1 MAFGIS
7 QSVRS
12 RAVQVCTPSLFHQAT
27 RSSRVKDVCAQ
38 IEDALERKRR
48 GEISQED
55 YDTMKTRLKSQL
67 PILTPHATFRNGR
80 RLNADAIPS
89 GLSIYDKDH
98 IPDPRGYWEEKRKE
112 LRVKNPTV
120 LERILLVHVTPSLEG
135 LRLVFIIPDGMDLAR
150 AQRWMSEQLEDAEYD
165 VCVKDLA
172 RPSFIV
178 PEDYI
183 LYINEAE
190 LFKDRANLP
199 QISQMN
205 TDSFSGKMSHTDLT
219 DGSSQA
225 KNAPS
230 QVNTKHYTLNINKND
245 NRLSGDGGNP
255 ALPAGT
261 AIQPAQPGD
270 SHDSDAH
277 HLSDT
282 GEHQSNSKE
291 VKSEERR
298 VVGSEERRVK
308 SEESNGSAAMSEQA
322 EQSTAGQAEQTEQST
337 AGQAEQA
344 IKEDLNQGGLHR
356 TNDRNFRASESN
368 DKLAYLLPSA
378 AENHL
383 DNSVASEKTGEGFDA
398 PPTLERSGTEHRG
411 GAVTSPS
418 LLRSEGDWGSEVEP
432 SLAKEG
438 RGGLK
443 TSSEQGEESEER
455 REKLEETSSK
465 DSTTQQAVEGVR
477 GEAFPSEYDGI
488 PYDDLVSK
496 LVELLGGEPQ
506 HGSRNSFIFT
516 LSCYLRYLCDDNRD
530 WIKAVIPTFGEEKSR
545 AFATVDSACNRK
557 QANRMPSIVRKAVS
571 LCQDEQARGRA
582 ANYDTDDFGD
592 IANPDSYFYRIHEM
606 PQKLPK
612 LIKLLISKTPKI
624 YQPAVA
630 QAVFPPLGAH
640 LCDTRFRYI
649 DNVEHEATLMNILC
663 APTGSGKESITQP
676 INHIMADIRLRDAE
690 QRARERAWKDECNSK
705 GANKDRRDR
714 PEGLVIQ
721 EVNIDMTNPAFV
733 LRMKEAENHFLYAK
747 VNELNLFDALKGK
760 TNQHFR
766 IMELAFDL
774 GNYGQD
780 RVGVQSVTETVKV
793 RFNWNACCTP
803 KKCRDYFRR
812 VVTDGP
818 ISRISFATIERR
830 PCGSAMPIYG
840 TYDAAFDEEL
850 KPYIDNLLKARGLVD
865 CPQALRLAKKLVE
878 ENAEFA
884 RLSQNYVFE
893 NLSFRA
899 NVIAYLKACV
909 LYVANGMKWEK
920 AIEDFIRWSERY
932 DLWCKLKLFGQM
944 IYDADGEQ
952 EKVSRTAPNG
962 PKNLLTLLPEEFTM
976 EDYMKVRRAEG
987 FDNDDL
993 KRIKGALKQWV
1004 FRGYVVKIESA
1015 EDGAEDGKSCDG
1027 YSYSSIFRKLNFL
1040 KH

>member
-12 RAVQVCTPSLFHQAT
+12 REVQVCTPELFHQAT
-27 RSSRVKDVCAQ
+27 KSSRVKDVCAQ

-48 GEISQED
+48 GEIGQED

-98 IPDPRGYWEEKRKE
+98 IPNPKGYWEVKSEE
-112 LRVKNPTV
+112 LRVKNPSA

-135 LRLVFIIPDGMDLAR
+135 LRLVFTIPDGMDLAQ
-150 AQRWMSEQLEDAEYD
+150 AQKWMSQQLGDEEYD

-178 PEDYI
+178 PEEYI
-183 LYINEAE
+183 LFINESE
-190 LFKDRANLP
+190 LF
-199 QISQMN
+199 
-205 TDSFSGKMSHTDLT
+205 G
-219 DGSSQA
+219 
-225 KNAPS
+225 
-230 QVNTKHYTLNINKND
+230 
-245 NRLSGDGGNP
+245 
-255 ALPAGT
+255 
-261 AIQPAQPGD
+261 
-270 SHDSDAH
+270 
-277 HLSDT
+277 
-282 GEHQSNSKE
+282 

-298 VVGSEERRVK
+298 VKNSNVSAPQLNNQHLIDNNQNNKGNDETNRLSGNGGNPAVSPGSPAEHAQPADTNH
-308 SEESNGSAAMSEQA
+308 SDDNHIGDNG
-322 EQSTAGQAEQTEQST
+322 G
-337 AGQAEQA
+337 
-344 IKEDLNQGGLHR
+344 NQGNGGME
-356 TNDRNFRASESN
+356 TEKNF
-368 DKLAYLLPSA
+368 PM
-378 AENHL
+378 
-383 DNSVASEKTGEGFDA
+383 
-398 PPTLERSGTEHRG
+398 
-411 GAVTSPS
+411 
-418 LLRSEGDWGSEVEP
+418 
-432 SLAKEG
+432 
-438 RGGLK
+438 
-443 TSSEQGEESEER
+443 
-455 REKLEETSSK
+455 
-465 DSTTQQAVEGVR
+465 
-477 GEAFPSEYDGI
+477 EYDGI
-488 PYDDLVSK
+488 PYSSITSK

-530 WIKAVIPTFGEEKSR
+530 WIKAILPTFGEEQKR
-545 AFATVDSACNRK
+545 AFTTVDSACQRK
-557 QANRMPSIVRKAVS
+557 QSHRMPMIVRKAIS
-571 LCQDEQARGRA
+571 LCQQEQVRGKAADYDADE
-582 ANYDTDDFGD
+582 FGD
-592 IANPDSYFYRIHEM
+592 IQNPDSYFYRIHEM
-606 PQKLPK
+606 PQKLPR
-612 LIKLLISKTPKI
+612 LIRLLVSKTPAI
-624 YQPAVA
+624 YQPAVS
-630 QAVFPPLGAH
+630 QAVFPALASH

-676 INHIMADIRLRDAE
+676 INRIMADIRARDAE
-690 QRARERAWKDECNSK
+690 QRERERAWKDECNRK
-705 GANKDRRDR
+705 GSNKDKRER

-733 LRMKEAENHFLYAK
+733 LRMKEAERHFLYAK

-818 ISRISFATIERR
+818 VSRISFATIERR
-830 PCGSAMPIYG
+830 PCGSEIPVYG
-840 TYDAAFDEEL
+840 SYDAAFDEEL

-865 CPQALRLAKKLVE
+865 CPQALRLARKLME

-920 AIEDFIRWSERY
+920 SIEDFVRWSERY

-952 EKVSRTAPNG
+952 DKVSRTAPNG
-962 PKNLLTLLPEEFTM
+962 PKNLLSLLPDEFTM
-976 EDYMKVRRAEG
+976 DDYVKVRRAQG
-987 FDNDDL
+987 FDNDNAR
-993 KRIKGALKQWV
+993 RIRDAIHQWV
-1004 FRGYVVKIESA
+1004 HRGYVAKVE
-1015 EDGAEDGKSCDG
+1015 GADTDTDSP
-1027 YSYSSIFRKLNFL
+1027 IFRKV
-1040 KH
+1040 KG

>member
-12 RAVQVCTPSLFHQAT
+12 REVQVCTPELFHQAT
-27 RSSRVKDVCAQ
+27 KSSRVKDVCAQ

-48 GEISQED
+48 GEIGQED

-98 IPDPRGYWEEKRKE
+98 IADPTGWWKAKSEE
-112 LRVKNPTV
+112 LRVKNPQV
-120 LERILLVHVTPSLEG
+120 LARILLVHVTPSLEG
-135 LRLVFIIPDGMDLAR
+135 LRLVFVMPEDMNLAE
-150 AQRWMSEQLEDAEYD
+150 AQKWMSQQLGDEEYD

-178 PEDYI
+178 PEEYI
-183 LYINEAE
+183 LFIDEAR
-190 LFKDRANLP
+190 LFA
-199 QISQMN
+199 
-205 TDSFSGKMSHTDLT
+205 
-219 DGSSQA
+219 
-225 KNAPS
+225 
-230 QVNTKHYTLNINKND
+230 
-245 NRLSGDGGNP
+245 
-255 ALPAGT
+255 
-261 AIQPAQPGD
+261 
-270 SHDSDAH
+270 
-277 HLSDT
+277 
-282 GEHQSNSKE
+282 E
-291 VKSEERR
+291 V
-298 VVGSEERRVK
+298 
-308 SEESNGSAAMSEQA
+308 
-322 EQSTAGQAEQTEQST
+322 
-337 AGQAEQA
+337 
-344 IKEDLNQGGLHR
+344 
-356 TNDRNFRASESN
+356 
-368 DKLAYLLPSA
+368 
-378 AENHL
+378 
-383 DNSVASEKTGEGFDA
+383 
-398 PPTLERSGTEHRG
+398 
-411 GAVTSPS
+411 
-418 LLRSEGDWGSEVEP
+418 
-432 SLAKEG
+432 
-438 RGGLK
+438 
-443 TSSEQGEESEER
+443 
-455 REKLEETSSK
+455 ETSSDADDDAPHANTHENTTPNTNENPISNENK
-465 DSTTQQAVEGVR
+465 NENGNKTEKEHRPEGGNSPAALPDSAAAEHAQPAGDDRADDHHIGNHGVDKNPG
-477 GEAFPSEYDGI
+477 GEEKRIDFAQEYDGI
-488 PYDDLVSK
+488 PYEAITAK

-516 LSCYLRYLCDDNRD
+516 LSCYLRYLCDDNAT
-530 WIKAVIPTFGEEKSR
+530 WIKQVIPTFGEEQKR
-545 AFATVDSACNRK
+545 AFTTVDSACQRK
-557 QANRMPSIVRKAVS
+557 QSHRMPMIVRKAIS
-571 LCQDEQARGRA
+571 LCQEERARGKA
-582 ANYDTDDFGD
+582 ADYDADEFGD
-592 IANPDSYFYRIHEM
+592 ILNPDSYFYRIHEM
-606 PQKLPK
+606 PQKLPR
-612 LIKLLISKTPKI
+612 LIRLLVSKTPAI
-624 YQPAVA
+624 YQPAVS
-630 QAVFPPLGAH
+630 QAVFPALASH

-676 INHIMADIRLRDAE
+676 INRIMADIRARDAE
-690 QRARERAWKDECNSK
+690 QRERERAWKDECNRK
-705 GANKDRRDR
+705 GSNKDKRER

-733 LRMKEAENHFLYAK
+733 LRMKEAERHFLYAK

-818 ISRISFATIERR
+818 VSRISFATIERR
-830 PCGSAMPIYG
+830 PCGSEIPVYG
-840 TYDAAFDEEL
+840 SYDASFDEEL

-865 CPQALRLAKKLVE
+865 CPQALRLARKLME

-920 AIEDFIRWSERY
+920 SIEDFVRWSERY

-952 EKVSRTAPNG
+952 DKVSRTAPNG
-962 PKNLLTLLPEEFTM
+962 PKNLLSLLPDEFTM
-976 EDYMKVRRAEG
+976 DDYVKVRRAQG
-987 FDNDDL
+987 FDNDNAR
-993 KRIKGALKQWV
+993 RIRDAIHQWV
-1004 FRGYVVKIESA
+1004 HRGYVAKVE
-1015 EDGAEDGKSCDG
+1015 GADTDTDSP
-1027 YSYSSIFRKLNFL
+1027 IFRKV
-1040 KH
+1040 KG

>member
-12 RAVQVCTPSLFHQAT
+12 REVQVCTPELFHQAAG
-27 RSSRVKDVCAQ
+27 SSRVKDVCAQ

-48 GEISQED
+48 GEIGQED

-98 IPDPRGYWEEKRKE
+98 IPNPKGYWEVKSEE
-112 LRVKNPTV
+112 LRVKNPSA

-135 LRLVFIIPDGMDLAR
+135 LRLVFTIPDGMDLAQ
-150 AQRWMSEQLEDAEYD
+150 AQKWMSQQLGDEEYD

-183 LYINEAE
+183 LFINESE
-190 LFKDRANLP
+190 LF
-199 QISQMN
+199 
-205 TDSFSGKMSHTDLT
+205 G
-219 DGSSQA
+219 
-225 KNAPS
+225 
-230 QVNTKHYTLNINKND
+230 
-245 NRLSGDGGNP
+245 
-255 ALPAGT
+255 
-261 AIQPAQPGD
+261 
-270 SHDSDAH
+270 
-277 HLSDT
+277 
-282 GEHQSNSKE
+282 

-298 VVGSEERRVK
+298 VKNSNVSAPQLNNQHLIDNNQNNKGNDETNRLSGNGGNPAVSPGSPAEHAQPADTNH
-308 SEESNGSAAMSEQA
+308 SDDNHIGDNG
-322 EQSTAGQAEQTEQST
+322 G
-337 AGQAEQA
+337 
-344 IKEDLNQGGLHR
+344 NQGNGGME
-356 TNDRNFRASESN
+356 TGKNF
-368 DKLAYLLPSA
+368 PM
-378 AENHL
+378 
-383 DNSVASEKTGEGFDA
+383 
-398 PPTLERSGTEHRG
+398 
-411 GAVTSPS
+411 
-418 LLRSEGDWGSEVEP
+418 
-432 SLAKEG
+432 
-438 RGGLK
+438 
-443 TSSEQGEESEER
+443 
-455 REKLEETSSK
+455 
-465 DSTTQQAVEGVR
+465 
-477 GEAFPSEYDGI
+477 EYDGI
-488 PYDDLVSK
+488 PYSSITSK

-530 WIKAVIPTFGEEKSR
+530 WIKAILPTFGEEQKR
-545 AFATVDSACNRK
+545 AFTTVDSACQRK
-557 QANRMPSIVRKAVS
+557 QSHRMPMIVRKAIT
-571 LCQDEQARGRA
+571 LCQEERARGRA
-582 ANYDTDDFGD
+582 SDYDADEFGD
-592 IANPDSYFYRIHEM
+592 ILNPDSYFYRIHEM
-606 PQKLPK
+606 PPKLPR
-612 LIKLLISKTPKI
+612 LIRLLVSKTPAI
-624 YQPAVA
+624 YQPAVS
-630 QAVFPPLGAH
+630 QAVFPALASH
-640 LCDTRFRYI
+640 LCDTRFRYV

-676 INHIMADIRLRDAE
+676 INRIMADIRQRDAE
-690 QRARERAWKDECNSK
+690 QRERERVWKDECNRK
-705 GANKDRRDR
+705 GSNKDRRER

-733 LRMKEAENHFLYAK
+733 LRMKEAERHFLYAK

-818 ISRISFATIERR
+818 VSRISFATIERR
-830 PCGSAMPIYG
+830 PCGSEIPVYG

-850 KPYIDNLLKARGLVD
+850 KPFIDNLLKARGLVD
-865 CPQALRLAKKLVE
+865 CPQALRLARKLME

-920 AIEDFIRWSERY
+920 PIEDFVRWSERY

-952 EKVSRTAPNG
+952 DKMSRTAPNG
-962 PKNLLTLLPEEFTM
+962 PKNLLSLLPDEFTID
-976 EDYMKVRRAEG
+976 DYVKVRRAQG
-987 FDNDDL
+987 FDNDNAR
-993 KRIKGALKQWV
+993 RIRDAIHQWV
-1004 FRGYVVKIESA
+1004 HRGYVAKVE
-1015 EDGAEDGKSCDG
+1015 GADTDTDSP
-1027 YSYSSIFRKLNFL
+1027 IFRKV
-1040 KH
+1040 KG

>member
-1 MAFGIS
+1 MTFGIS

-12 RAVQVCTPSLFHQAT
+12 REVQVCTPELFHQAT
-27 RSSRVKDVCAQ
+27 KSSRVKDVCAQ

-48 GEISQED
+48 GEIGQED

-98 IPDPRGYWEEKRKE
+98 IADPTGWWKAKSEE
-112 LRVKNPTV
+112 LRVKNPQV
-120 LERILLVHVTPSLEG
+120 LARILLVHVTPSLEG
-135 LRLVFIIPDGMDLAR
+135 LRLVFVMPEGMNLAE
-150 AQRWMSEQLEDAEYD
+150 AQKWMSQQLGDEEYD

-183 LYINEAE
+183 LFIDEARLFAEVETPSDADDAAPHANTHENTNHNTNENE
-190 LFKDRANLP
+190 NKTEKEHRPESDN
-199 QISQMN
+199 
-205 TDSFSGKMSHTDLT
+205 
-219 DGSSQA
+219 SSA
-225 KNAPS
+225 
-230 QVNTKHYTLNINKND
+230 V
-245 NRLSGDGGNP
+245 
-255 ALPAGT
+255 LPAGT
-261 AIQPAQPGD
+261 AVEHAQ
-270 SHDSDAH
+270 SANHDRADDH
-277 HLSDT
+277 HLGNHGVDQDH
-282 GEHQSNSKE
+282 GG
-291 VKSEERR
+291 EERR
-298 VVGSEERRVK
+298 QDF
-308 SEESNGSAAMSEQA
+308 AQ
-322 EQSTAGQAEQTEQST
+322 
-337 AGQAEQA
+337 
-344 IKEDLNQGGLHR
+344 
-356 TNDRNFRASESN
+356 
-368 DKLAYLLPSA
+368 
-378 AENHL
+378 
-383 DNSVASEKTGEGFDA
+383 
-398 PPTLERSGTEHRG
+398 
-411 GAVTSPS
+411 
-418 LLRSEGDWGSEVEP
+418 
-432 SLAKEG
+432 
-438 RGGLK
+438 
-443 TSSEQGEESEER
+443 
-455 REKLEETSSK
+455 
-465 DSTTQQAVEGVR
+465 
-477 GEAFPSEYDGI
+477 EYDGI
-488 PYDDLVSK
+488 SYEAITSK

-516 LSCYLRYLCDDNRD
+516 LSCYLRYLCDDNAT
-530 WIKAVIPTFGEEKSR
+530 WIKQVIPTFGEEQKR
-545 AFATVDSACNRK
+545 AFTTVDSACQRK
-557 QANRMPSIVRKAVS
+557 QSHRMPMIVRKAIS
-571 LCQDEQARGRA
+571 LCQQEQARGKA
-582 ANYDTDDFGD
+582 ADYDADEFGD
-592 IANPDSYFYRIHEM
+592 ILNPDSYFYRIHEM
-606 PQKLPK
+606 PQKLPR
-612 LIKLLISKTPKI
+612 LIRLLVSKTPAI
-624 YQPAVA
+624 YQPAVS
-630 QAVFPPLGAH
+630 QAVFPALASH

-676 INHIMADIRLRDAE
+676 INRIMADIRARDAE
-690 QRARERAWKDECNSK
+690 QRERERAWKDECNRK
-705 GANKDRRDR
+705 GSNKDKRER

-733 LRMKEAENHFLYAK
+733 LRMKEAERHFLYAK

-818 ISRISFATIERR
+818 VSRISFATIERR
-830 PCGSAMPIYG
+830 PCGSEIPVYG
-840 TYDAAFDEEL
+840 SYDASFDEEL

-865 CPQALRLAKKLVE
+865 CPQALRFARKLME

-920 AIEDFIRWSERY
+920 SIEDFVRWSERY

-952 EKVSRTAPNG
+952 DKVSRTAPNG
-962 PKNLLTLLPEEFTM
+962 PKNLLSLLPDEFTM
-976 EDYMKVRRAEG
+976 DDYVKVRRAQG
-987 FDNDDL
+987 FDNDNAR
-993 KRIKGALKQWV
+993 RIRDAIHQWV
-1004 FRGYVVKIESA
+1004 HRGYVAKVE
-1015 EDGAEDGKSCDG
+1015 GADTDTDSP
-1027 YSYSSIFRKLNFL
+1027 IFRKVKFL
-1040 KH
+1040 KG

>member
-12 RAVQVCTPSLFHQAT
+12 REVQVCTPELFHQAAG
-27 RSSRVKDVCAQ
+27 SSRVKDVCAQ

-48 GEISQED
+48 GEIGQED

-98 IPDPRGYWEEKRKE
+98 IPNPKGYWEVKSEE
-112 LRVKNPTV
+112 LRVKNPSA

-135 LRLVFIIPDGMDLAR
+135 LRLVFTIPDGMNLAE
-150 AQRWMSEQLEDAEYD
+150 AQKWMSQQLGDEEYD

-183 LYINEAE
+183 LFINESE
-190 LFKDRANLP
+190 LF
-199 QISQMN
+199 
-205 TDSFSGKMSHTDLT
+205 G
-219 DGSSQA
+219 
-225 KNAPS
+225 
-230 QVNTKHYTLNINKND
+230 
-245 NRLSGDGGNP
+245 
-255 ALPAGT
+255 
-261 AIQPAQPGD
+261 
-270 SHDSDAH
+270 
-277 HLSDT
+277 
-282 GEHQSNSKE
+282 

-298 VVGSEERRVK
+298 VKNSNVSAPQLNNQHLIDNNQNNKGNDETNRLSGNGGNPAVSPGSPAEHAQPADTNH
-308 SEESNGSAAMSEQA
+308 SDDNHIGDNG
-322 EQSTAGQAEQTEQST
+322 G
-337 AGQAEQA
+337 
-344 IKEDLNQGGLHR
+344 NQGNGGME
-356 TNDRNFRASESN
+356 TEKNF
-368 DKLAYLLPSA
+368 PM
-378 AENHL
+378 
-383 DNSVASEKTGEGFDA
+383 
-398 PPTLERSGTEHRG
+398 
-411 GAVTSPS
+411 
-418 LLRSEGDWGSEVEP
+418 
-432 SLAKEG
+432 
-438 RGGLK
+438 
-443 TSSEQGEESEER
+443 
-455 REKLEETSSK
+455 
-465 DSTTQQAVEGVR
+465 
-477 GEAFPSEYDGI
+477 EYDGI
-488 PYDDLVSK
+488 PYSSITSK

-530 WIKAVIPTFGEEKSR
+530 WIKAILPTFGEEQKR
-545 AFATVDSACNRK
+545 AFTTVDSACQRK
-557 QANRMPSIVRKAVS
+557 QSHRMPMIVRKAIT
-571 LCQDEQARGRA
+571 LCQEERARGRA
-582 ANYDTDDFGD
+582 SDYDADEFGD
-592 IANPDSYFYRIHEM
+592 ILNPDSYFYRIHEM
-606 PQKLPK
+606 PQKLPR
-612 LIKLLISKTPKI
+612 LIRLLVSKTPAI
-624 YQPAVA
+624 YQPAVS
-630 QAVFPPLGAH
+630 QAVFPALASH
-640 LCDTRFRYI
+640 LCDTRFRYV

-676 INHIMADIRLRDAE
+676 INRIMADIRARDAE
-690 QRARERAWKDECNSK
+690 QRERERVWKDECNRK
-705 GANKDRRDR
+705 GSNKDRRER

-733 LRMKEAENHFLYAK
+733 LRMKEAERHFLYAK

-818 ISRISFATIERR
+818 VSRISFATIERR
-830 PCGSAMPIYG
+830 PCGSEIPVYG

-850 KPYIDNLLKARGLVD
+850 KPFIDNLLKARGLVD
-865 CPQALRLAKKLVE
+865 CPQALRLARKLME

-920 AIEDFIRWSERY
+920 PIEDFVRWSECY

-952 EKVSRTAPNG
+952 DKMSRTAPNG
-962 PKNLLTLLPEEFTM
+962 PKNLLSLLPDEFTVD
-976 EDYMKVRRAEG
+976 DYVKVRRAQG
-987 FDNDDL
+987 FDNDNA
-993 KRIKGALKQWV
+993 KRIRDAIHQWV
-1004 FRGYVVKIESA
+1004 HRGYVAKVE
-1015 EDGAEDGKSCDG
+1015 GADADTDSP
-1027 YSYSSIFRKLNFL
+1027 IFRKV
-1040 KH
+1040 KG

>member
-12 RAVQVCTPSLFHQAT
+12 REVQVCTPELFHQAT
-27 RSSRVKDVCAQ
+27 KSSRVKDVCAQ

-48 GEISQED
+48 GEIGQED

-98 IPDPRGYWEEKRKE
+98 IADPTGWWKAKSEE
-112 LRVKNPTV
+112 LRVKNPQV
-120 LERILLVHVTPSLEG
+120 LARILLVHVTPSLEG
-135 LRLVFIIPDGMDLAR
+135 LRLVFVMPEGMNLAE
-150 AQRWMSEQLEDAEYD
+150 AQKWMSQQLGDEEYD

-183 LYINEAE
+183 LFIDEARLFAEVESPSDADDAAPHANTHENTNHNTNENE
-190 LFKDRANLP
+190 
-199 QISQMN
+199 
-205 TDSFSGKMSHTDLT
+205 
-219 DGSSQA
+219 
-225 KNAPS
+225 
-230 QVNTKHYTLNINKND
+230 NKTEKEHRPESD
-245 NRLSGDGGNP
+245 NSP
-255 ALPAGT
+255 AALPAGT
-261 AIQPAQPGD
+261 AVEHAQSD
-270 SHDSDAH
+270 NHDCADDH
-277 HLSDT
+277 HI
-282 GEHQSNSKE
+282 G
-291 VKSEERR
+291 
-298 VVGSEERRVK
+298 
-308 SEESNGSAAMSEQA
+308 
-322 EQSTAGQAEQTEQST
+322 
-337 AGQAEQA
+337 
-344 IKEDLNQGGLHR
+344 
-356 TNDRNFRASESN
+356 
-368 DKLAYLLPSA
+368 
-378 AENHL
+378 NHGV
-383 DNSVASEKTGEGFDA
+383 DQDHG
-398 PPTLERSGTEHRG
+398 
-411 GAVTSPS
+411 
-418 LLRSEGDWGSEVEP
+418 
-432 SLAKEG
+432 
-438 RGGLK
+438 
-443 TSSEQGEESEER
+443 GEE
-455 REKLEETSSK
+455 K
-465 DSTTQQAVEGVR
+465 QQDFAQ
-477 GEAFPSEYDGI
+477 EYDGI
-488 PYDDLVSK
+488 SYEAITSK

-516 LSCYLRYLCDDNRD
+516 LSCYLRYLCDDNAT
-530 WIKAVIPTFGEEKSR
+530 WIKQVIPTFGEEKKR
-545 AFATVDSACNRK
+545 AFTTVDSACQRK
-557 QANRMPSIVRKAVS
+557 QSHRMPMIVRKAIS
-571 LCQDEQARGRA
+571 LCQQEQARGKA
-582 ANYDTDDFGD
+582 ADYDADEFGD
-592 IANPDSYFYRIHEM
+592 ILNPDSYFYRIHEM
-606 PQKLPK
+606 PQKLPR
-612 LIKLLISKTPKI
+612 LIRLLVSKTPVI
-624 YQPAVA
+624 YQPAVS
-630 QAVFPPLGAH
+630 QAVFPALASH
-640 LCDTRFRYI
+640 LCDTRFRYV

-676 INHIMADIRLRDAE
+676 INRIMADIRARDAQ
-690 QRARERAWKDECNSK
+690 QRERERAWKDECNRK
-705 GANKDRRDR
+705 GSNKDKRER

-733 LRMKEAENHFLYAK
+733 LRMKEAERHFLYAK

-818 ISRISFATIERR
+818 VSRISFATIERR
-830 PCGSAMPIYG
+830 PCGSEIPVYG
-840 TYDAAFDEEL
+840 SYDASFDEEL

-865 CPQALRLAKKLVE
+865 CPQALKLARKLME

-920 AIEDFIRWSERY
+920 SIEDFVRWSERY

-952 EKVSRTAPNG
+952 DKVSRTAPNG
-962 PKNLLTLLPEEFTM
+962 PKNLLSLLPDEFTM
-976 EDYMKVRRAEG
+976 DDYVKVRRAQG
-987 FDNDDL
+987 FDNDNAR
-993 KRIKGALKQWV
+993 RIRDAIHQWV
-1004 FRGYVVKIESA
+1004 HRGYVAKVE
-1015 EDGAEDGKSCDG
+1015 GADTDTDSP
-1027 YSYSSIFRKLNFL
+1027 IFRKV
-1040 KH
+1040 KG

>member
-12 RAVQVCTPSLFHQAT
+12 REVQVCTPELFHQAT
-27 RSSRVKDVCAQ
+27 KSSRVKDVCAQ

-48 GEISQED
+48 GEIGQED

-98 IPDPRGYWEEKRKE
+98 IADPTGWWKAKSEE
-112 LRVKNPTV
+112 LRVKNPSA

-135 LRLVFIIPDGMDLAR
+135 LRLVFTIPDGMDLAQ
-150 AQRWMSEQLEDAEYD
+150 AQKWMSQQLGDEEYD

-183 LYINEAE
+183 LFIDEAK
-190 LFKDRANLP
+190 LF
-199 QISQMN
+199 
-205 TDSFSGKMSHTDLT
+205 G
-219 DGSSQA
+219 
-225 KNAPS
+225 
-230 QVNTKHYTLNINKND
+230 
-245 NRLSGDGGNP
+245 
-255 ALPAGT
+255 
-261 AIQPAQPGD
+261 
-270 SHDSDAH
+270 
-277 HLSDT
+277 
-282 GEHQSNSKE
+282 

-298 VVGSEERRVK
+298 VKNSNVSAPQLNNQHLIDNNQNNKGNDETNRLSGNGGNPAVSPGSPAEHAQPADTNH
-308 SEESNGSAAMSEQA
+308 SDDNHIGDNGGDQGNGGME
-322 EQSTAGQAEQTEQST
+322 TE
-337 AGQAEQA
+337 
-344 IKEDLNQGGLHR
+344 K
-356 TNDRNFRASESN
+356 NF
-368 DKLAYLLPSA
+368 PM
-378 AENHL
+378 
-383 DNSVASEKTGEGFDA
+383 
-398 PPTLERSGTEHRG
+398 
-411 GAVTSPS
+411 
-418 LLRSEGDWGSEVEP
+418 
-432 SLAKEG
+432 
-438 RGGLK
+438 
-443 TSSEQGEESEER
+443 
-455 REKLEETSSK
+455 
-465 DSTTQQAVEGVR
+465 
-477 GEAFPSEYDGI
+477 EYDGI
-488 PYDDLVSK
+488 PYSSITSK

-530 WIKAVIPTFGEEKSR
+530 WIKAILPTFGEEQKR
-545 AFATVDSACNRK
+545 AFTTVDSACQRK
-557 QANRMPSIVRKAVS
+557 QSHRMPMIVRKAIS
-571 LCQDEQARGRA
+571 LCQEERARGKA
-582 ANYDTDDFGD
+582 ADYDADEFGD
-592 IANPDSYFYRIHEM
+592 ILNPDSYFYRIHEM
-606 PQKLPK
+606 PQKLPR
-612 LIKLLISKTPKI
+612 LIRLLVSKTPAI
-624 YQPAVA
+624 YQPAVS
-630 QAVFPPLGAH
+630 QAVFPALASH

-676 INHIMADIRLRDAE
+676 INRIMADIRARDAE
-690 QRARERAWKDECNSK
+690 QRERERAWKDECNRK
-705 GANKDRRDR
+705 GSNKDKRER

-733 LRMKEAENHFLYAK
+733 LRMKEAERHFLYAK

-818 ISRISFATIERR
+818 VSRISFATIERR
-830 PCGSAMPIYG
+830 PCGSEIPVYG
-840 TYDAAFDEEL
+840 SYDAAFDEEL

-865 CPQALRLAKKLVE
+865 CPQALKLARKLME

-920 AIEDFIRWSERY
+920 SIEDFVRWSERY

-952 EKVSRTAPNG
+952 DKVSRTAPNG
-962 PKNLLTLLPEEFTM
+962 PKNLLSLLPDEFTM
-976 EDYMKVRRAEG
+976 DDYVKVRRAQG
-987 FDNDDL
+987 FDNDNAR
-993 KRIKGALKQWV
+993 RIRDAIHQWV
-1004 FRGYVVKIESA
+1004 HRGYVAKVE
-1015 EDGAEDGKSCDG
+1015 GADTDTDSP
-1027 YSYSSIFRKLNFL
+1027 IFRKV
-1040 KH
+1040 KG

>member
-12 RAVQVCTPSLFHQAT
+12 REVQVCTPELFHQAT
-27 RSSRVKDVCAQ
+27 KSSRVKDVCAQ

-48 GEISQED
+48 GEIGQED

-98 IPDPRGYWEEKRKE
+98 IADPTGWWKAKSEE
-112 LRVKNPTV
+112 LRVKNPQV
-120 LERILLVHVTPSLEG
+120 LARILLVHVTPSLEG
-135 LRLVFIIPDGMDLAR
+135 LRLVFVMPEGMNLAE
-150 AQRWMSEQLEDAEYD
+150 AQKWMSQQLGDEEYD

-178 PEDYI
+178 PEEYI
-183 LYINEAE
+183 LFIDEARLFAEVESPSDADDAAPHANTHENTNHNTNENE
-190 LFKDRANLP
+190 NKTEKEHRPEGDN
-199 QISQMN
+199 
-205 TDSFSGKMSHTDLT
+205 
-219 DGSSQA
+219 SSA
-225 KNAPS
+225 
-230 QVNTKHYTLNINKND
+230 
-245 NRLSGDGGNP
+245 

-261 AIQPAQPGD
+261 AVEYAQ
-270 SHDSDAH
+270 SANHDCADDH
-277 HLSDT
+277 HL
-282 GEHQSNSKE
+282 G
-291 VKSEERR
+291 
-298 VVGSEERRVK
+298 
-308 SEESNGSAAMSEQA
+308 
-322 EQSTAGQAEQTEQST
+322 
-337 AGQAEQA
+337 
-344 IKEDLNQGGLHR
+344 
-356 TNDRNFRASESN
+356 
-368 DKLAYLLPSA
+368 
-378 AENHL
+378 NHGV
-383 DNSVASEKTGEGFDA
+383 DQDHG
-398 PPTLERSGTEHRG
+398 
-411 GAVTSPS
+411 
-418 LLRSEGDWGSEVEP
+418 
-432 SLAKEG
+432 
-438 RGGLK
+438 
-443 TSSEQGEESEER
+443 GEE
-455 REKLEETSSK
+455 K
-465 DSTTQQAVEGVR
+465 QQDFAQ
-477 GEAFPSEYDGI
+477 EYDGI
-488 PYDDLVSK
+488 SYETITSK

-516 LSCYLRYLCDDNRD
+516 LSCYLRYLCDDNAT
-530 WIKAVIPTFGEEKSR
+530 WIKQVIPTFGEEKKR
-545 AFATVDSACNRK
+545 AFTTVDSACQRK
-557 QANRMPSIVRKAVS
+557 QSHRMPMIVRKAIS
-571 LCQDEQARGRA
+571 LCQQEQARGKA
-582 ANYDTDDFGD
+582 EDYDADEFGD
-592 IANPDSYFYRIHEM
+592 ILNPDSYFYRIHEM
-606 PQKLPK
+606 PQKLPR
-612 LIKLLISKTPKI
+612 LIRLLVSKTPAI
-624 YQPAVA
+624 YQPAVS
-630 QAVFPPLGAH
+630 QAVFPALASH
-640 LCDTRFRYI
+640 LCDTRFRYV

-676 INHIMADIRLRDAE
+676 INRIMADIRARDAQ
-690 QRARERAWKDECNSK
+690 QRERERAWKDECNRK
-705 GANKDRRDR
+705 GSNKDKRER

-733 LRMKEAENHFLYAK
+733 LRMKEAERHFLYAK

-818 ISRISFATIERR
+818 VSRISFATIERR
-830 PCGSAMPIYG
+830 PCGSEIPVYG
-840 TYDAAFDEEL
+840 SYDASFDEEL

-865 CPQALRLAKKLVE
+865 CPQALRLARKLME

-920 AIEDFIRWSERY
+920 SIEDFVRWSERY

-952 EKVSRTAPNG
+952 DKVSRTAPNG
-962 PKNLLTLLPEEFTM
+962 PKNLLSLLPDEFTID
-976 EDYMKVRRAEG
+976 DYVKVRRAQG
-987 FDNDDL
+987 FDNDNAR
-993 KRIKGALKQWV
+993 RIRDAIHQWV
-1004 FRGYVVKIESA
+1004 HRGYVAKVE
-1015 EDGAEDGKSCDG
+1015 GADTDTDSP
-1027 YSYSSIFRKLNFL
+1027 IFRKVKFL
-1040 KH
+1040 KG

>member
-12 RAVQVCTPSLFHQAT
+12 REVQVCTPELFHQAT
-27 RSSRVKDVCAQ
+27 KSSRVKDVCAQ

-48 GEISQED
+48 GEIGQED

-98 IPDPRGYWEEKRKE
+98 IADPTGWWKAKSEE
-112 LRVKNPTV
+112 LRVKNPQV
-120 LERILLVHVTPSLEG
+120 LARILLVHVTPSLEG
-135 LRLVFIIPDGMDLAR
+135 LRLVFVMPEGMNLAE
-150 AQRWMSEQLEDAEYD
+150 AQKWMSQQLGDEEYD

-178 PEDYI
+178 PEEYI
-183 LYINEAE
+183 LFIDEARLFAPLRSSSGMDERGSNGDAASQANTSVNINPNPKLNKHESEHDPKPQVATNQEHRPESDNSSAALSAGAAAE
-190 LFKDRANLP
+190 HAQPAGDDRADDHHIGNHGV
-199 QISQMN
+199 
-205 TDSFSGKMSHTDLT
+205 D
-219 DGSSQA
+219 
-225 KNAPS
+225 KN
-230 QVNTKHYTLNINKND
+230 
-245 NRLSGDGGNP
+245 
-255 ALPAGT
+255 
-261 AIQPAQPGD
+261 PG
-270 SHDSDAH
+270 
-277 HLSDT
+277 
-282 GEHQSNSKE
+282 
-291 VKSEERR
+291 
-298 VVGSEERRVK
+298 
-308 SEESNGSAAMSEQA
+308 
-322 EQSTAGQAEQTEQST
+322 
-337 AGQAEQA
+337 
-344 IKEDLNQGGLHR
+344 
-356 TNDRNFRASESN
+356 
-368 DKLAYLLPSA
+368 
-378 AENHL
+378 
-383 DNSVASEKTGEGFDA
+383 
-398 PPTLERSGTEHRG
+398 
-411 GAVTSPS
+411 
-418 LLRSEGDWGSEVEP
+418 
-432 SLAKEG
+432 
-438 RGGLK
+438 
-443 TSSEQGEESEER
+443 GEEKR
-455 REKLEETSSK
+455 I
-465 DSTTQQAVEGVR
+465 DFAQ
-477 GEAFPSEYDGI
+477 EYDGI
-488 PYDDLVSK
+488 PYEAITAK

-516 LSCYLRYLCDDNRD
+516 LSCYLRYLCDDNAT
-530 WIKAVIPTFGEEKSR
+530 WIKQVIPTFGEEQKR
-545 AFATVDSACNRK
+545 AFTTVDSACQRK
-557 QANRMPSIVRKAVS
+557 QSHRMPMIVRKAIS
-571 LCQDEQARGRA
+571 LCQQEQARGKA
-582 ANYDTDDFGD
+582 DDYDADDFGD
-592 IANPDSYFYRIHEM
+592 IQNPDSYFYRIHEM
-606 PQKLPK
+606 PQKLPR
-612 LIKLLISKTPKI
+612 LIRLLVSKTPAI
-624 YQPAVA
+624 YQPAVS
-630 QAVFPPLGAH
+630 QAVFPALASH
-640 LCDTRFRYI
+640 LCDTRFRYV

-676 INHIMADIRLRDAE
+676 INRIMADIRARDAE
-690 QRARERAWKDECNSK
+690 QRERERAWKDECNRK
-705 GANKDRRDR
+705 GSNKDKRER

-733 LRMKEAENHFLYAK
+733 LRMKEAERHFLYAK

-818 ISRISFATIERR
+818 VSRISFATIERR
-830 PCGSAMPIYG
+830 PCGSEIPVYG
-840 TYDAAFDEEL
+840 SYDAAFDEEL

-865 CPQALRLAKKLVE
+865 CPQALKLARKLME

-920 AIEDFIRWSERY
+920 SIEDFVRWSERY

-952 EKVSRTAPNG
+952 DKVSRTAPNG
-962 PKNLLTLLPEEFTM
+962 PKNLLSLLPDEFTID
-976 EDYMKVRRAEG
+976 DYVKVRRAQG
-987 FDNDDL
+987 FDNDNAR
-993 KRIKGALKQWV
+993 RIRDAIHQWV
-1004 FRGYVVKIESA
+1004 HRGYVAKVE
-1015 EDGAEDGKSCDG
+1015 GADTDTDSP
-1027 YSYSSIFRKLNFL
+1027 IFRKV
-1040 KH
+1040 KG

>member
-12 RAVQVCTPSLFHQAT
+12 REVQVCTPELFHQAT
-27 RSSRVKDVCAQ
+27 KSSRVKDVCAQ

-48 GEISQED
+48 GEIGQED

-98 IPDPRGYWEEKRKE
+98 IADPTGWWKAKSEE
-112 LRVKNPTV
+112 LRVKNPQV
-120 LERILLVHVTPSLEG
+120 LARILLVHVTPSLEG
-135 LRLVFIIPDGMDLAR
+135 LRLVFVMPEGMNLAE
-150 AQRWMSEQLEDAEYD
+150 AQKWMSQQLGDEEYD

-178 PEDYI
+178 PEEYI
-183 LYINEAE
+183 LFIDEAR
-190 LFKDRANLP
+190 LFAPL
-199 QISQMN
+199 QS
-205 TDSFSGKMSHTDLT
+205 SSGMDER
-219 DGSSQA
+219 GSNGGAASQA
-225 KNAPS
+225 
-230 QVNTKHYTLNINKND
+230 NTSVNINPNPKLNEHESEHDPKPQVATNQEHRPESD
-245 NRLSGDGGNP
+245 NSP
-255 ALPAGT
+255 AALPAGT
-261 AIQPAQPGD
+261 AVEYAQ
-270 SHDSDAH
+270 SANHDRADDH
-277 HLSDT
+277 HIGNHGVDQ
-282 GEHQSNSKE
+282 EH
-291 VKSEERR
+291 
-298 VVGSEERRVK
+298 
-308 SEESNGSAAMSEQA
+308 
-322 EQSTAGQAEQTEQST
+322 
-337 AGQAEQA
+337 
-344 IKEDLNQGGLHR
+344 
-356 TNDRNFRASESN
+356 
-368 DKLAYLLPSA
+368 
-378 AENHL
+378 
-383 DNSVASEKTGEGFDA
+383 
-398 PPTLERSGTEHRG
+398 
-411 GAVTSPS
+411 
-418 LLRSEGDWGSEVEP
+418 
-432 SLAKEG
+432 
-438 RGGLK
+438 
-443 TSSEQGEESEER
+443 GEE
-455 REKLEETSSK
+455 EKRQ
-465 DSTTQQAVEGVR
+465 DFAQ
-477 GEAFPSEYDGI
+477 EYDGI
-488 PYDDLVSK
+488 SYEAITSK

-516 LSCYLRYLCDDNRD
+516 LSCYLRYLCDDNAT
-530 WIKAVIPTFGEEKSR
+530 WIKQVIPTFGEEKKR
-545 AFATVDSACNRK
+545 AFTTVDSACQRK
-557 QANRMPSIVRKAVS
+557 QSHRMPMIVRKAIS
-571 LCQDEQARGRA
+571 LCQQEQARGKDA
-582 ANYDTDDFGD
+582 DYDADEFGD
-592 IANPDSYFYRIHEM
+592 IQNPDSYFYRIHEM
-606 PQKLPK
+606 PQKLPR
-612 LIKLLISKTPKI
+612 LIRLLVSKTPAI
-624 YQPAVA
+624 YQPAVS
-630 QAVFPPLGAH
+630 QAVFPALASH

-676 INHIMADIRLRDAE
+676 INRIMADIRARDAE
-690 QRARERAWKDECNSK
+690 QRERERAWKDECNRK
-705 GANKDRRDR
+705 GSNKDKRER

-733 LRMKEAENHFLYAK
+733 LRMKEAERHFLYAK

-818 ISRISFATIERR
+818 VSRISFATIERR
-830 PCGSAMPIYG
+830 PCGSEIPVYG
-840 TYDAAFDEEL
+840 SYDAAFDEEL

-865 CPQALRLAKKLVE
+865 CPQALRLARKLME

-920 AIEDFIRWSERY
+920 SIEDFVRWSERY

-944 IYDADGEQ
+944 IYDADVEQ
-952 EKVSRTAPNG
+952 DKVSRTAPNG
-962 PKNLLTLLPEEFTM
+962 PKNLLSLLPDEFTM
-976 EDYMKVRRAEG
+976 DDYVKVRRAQG
-987 FDNDDL
+987 FDNDSAR
-993 KRIKGALKQWV
+993 RIRDAIHQWV
-1004 FRGYVVKIESA
+1004 HRGYVAKVE
-1015 EDGAEDGKSCDG
+1015 GADTDTDSP
-1027 YSYSSIFRKLNFL
+1027 IFRKV
-1040 KH
+1040 KG

>member
-12 RAVQVCTPSLFHQAT
+12 REVQVCTPELFHQAT
-27 RSSRVKDVCAQ
+27 KSSRVKDVCAQ

-48 GEISQED
+48 GEIGQED

-98 IPDPRGYWEEKRKE
+98 IADPTGWWKAKSEE
-112 LRVKNPTV
+112 LRVKNPQV
-120 LERILLVHVTPSLEG
+120 LARILLVHVTPSLEG
-135 LRLVFIIPDGMDLAR
+135 LRLVFVMPEGMNLAE
-150 AQRWMSEQLEDAEYD
+150 AQKWMSLQLGDEEYD

-183 LYINEAE
+183 LFIDEARLFAEVETPSDADDAAPHANTHENTNHNTNENE
-190 LFKDRANLP
+190 
-199 QISQMN
+199 
-205 TDSFSGKMSHTDLT
+205 
-219 DGSSQA
+219 
-225 KNAPS
+225 
-230 QVNTKHYTLNINKND
+230 NKTEKEHRPESD
-245 NRLSGDGGNP
+245 NSP
-255 ALPAGT
+255 AALPAGT
-261 AIQPAQPGD
+261 AVEYAQ
-270 SHDSDAH
+270 SANHDRADDH
-277 HLSDT
+277 HI
-282 GEHQSNSKE
+282 G
-291 VKSEERR
+291 
-298 VVGSEERRVK
+298 
-308 SEESNGSAAMSEQA
+308 
-322 EQSTAGQAEQTEQST
+322 
-337 AGQAEQA
+337 
-344 IKEDLNQGGLHR
+344 
-356 TNDRNFRASESN
+356 
-368 DKLAYLLPSA
+368 
-378 AENHL
+378 NHGV
-383 DNSVASEKTGEGFDA
+383 DQDHG
-398 PPTLERSGTEHRG
+398 
-411 GAVTSPS
+411 
-418 LLRSEGDWGSEVEP
+418 
-432 SLAKEG
+432 
-438 RGGLK
+438 
-443 TSSEQGEESEER
+443 GEE
-455 REKLEETSSK
+455 K
-465 DSTTQQAVEGVR
+465 QQDFAQ
-477 GEAFPSEYDGI
+477 EYDGI
-488 PYDDLVSK
+488 SYEAITSK

-516 LSCYLRYLCDDNRD
+516 LSCYLRYLCDDNAT
-530 WIKAVIPTFGEEKSR
+530 WIKQVIPTFGEEKKR
-545 AFATVDSACNRK
+545 AFTTVDSACQRK
-557 QANRMPSIVRKAVS
+557 QSHRMPMIVRKAIS
-571 LCQDEQARGRA
+571 LCQQEQARGKA
-582 ANYDTDDFGD
+582 ADYDADEFGD
-592 IANPDSYFYRIHEM
+592 IQNPDSYFYRIHEM
-606 PQKLPK
+606 PQKLPR
-612 LIKLLISKTPKI
+612 LIRLLVSKTPAI
-624 YQPAVA
+624 YQPAVS
-630 QAVFPPLGAH
+630 QAVFPALASH

-676 INHIMADIRLRDAE
+676 INRIMADIRARDAE
-690 QRARERAWKDECNSK
+690 QRERERAWKDECNRK
-705 GANKDRRDR
+705 GSNKDKRER

-733 LRMKEAENHFLYAK
+733 LRMKEAERHFLYAK

-818 ISRISFATIERR
+818 VSRISFATIERR
-830 PCGSAMPIYG
+830 PCGSEIPVYG
-840 TYDAAFDEEL
+840 SYDAAFDEEL

-865 CPQALRLAKKLVE
+865 CPQALKLARKLME

-920 AIEDFIRWSERY
+920 SIEDFVRWSERY

-952 EKVSRTAPNG
+952 DKVSRTAPNG
-962 PKNLLTLLPEEFTM
+962 PKNLLSLLPDEFTM
-976 EDYMKVRRAEG
+976 DDYVKVRRAQG
-987 FDNDDL
+987 FDNDSAR
-993 KRIKGALKQWV
+993 RIRDAIHQWV
-1004 FRGYVVKIESA
+1004 HRGYVAKVE
-1015 EDGAEDGKSCDG
+1015 GADTDTDSP
-1027 YSYSSIFRKLNFL
+1027 IFRKVKFL
-1040 KH
+1040 KG

>member
-12 RAVQVCTPSLFHQAT
+12 REVQVCTPELFHQAT
-27 RSSRVKDVCAQ
+27 KSSRVKDVCAQ

-48 GEISQED
+48 GEIGQED

-98 IPDPRGYWEEKRKE
+98 IADPTGWWKAKSEE
-112 LRVKNPTV
+112 LRVKNPQV
-120 LERILLVHVTPSLEG
+120 LARILLVHVTPSLEG
-135 LRLVFIIPDGMDLAR
+135 LRLVFVMPEGMNLAE
-150 AQRWMSEQLEDAEYD
+150 AQKWMSQQLGDEEYD

-183 LYINEAE
+183 LFIDEARLFAEVESTPATTQESIN
-190 LFKDRANLP
+190 P
-199 QISQMN
+199 N
-205 TDSFSGKMSHTDLT
+205 TNENPNENENKTEKEHRPESDN
-219 DGSSQA
+219 SSA
-225 KNAPS
+225 
-230 QVNTKHYTLNINKND
+230 
-245 NRLSGDGGNP
+245 

-261 AIQPAQPGD
+261 AAEHAQ
-270 SHDSDAH
+270 SANHDCADDH
-277 HLSDT
+277 HI
-282 GEHQSNSKE
+282 G
-291 VKSEERR
+291 
-298 VVGSEERRVK
+298 
-308 SEESNGSAAMSEQA
+308 
-322 EQSTAGQAEQTEQST
+322 
-337 AGQAEQA
+337 
-344 IKEDLNQGGLHR
+344 
-356 TNDRNFRASESN
+356 
-368 DKLAYLLPSA
+368 
-378 AENHL
+378 NHGV
-383 DNSVASEKTGEGFDA
+383 DQDHG
-398 PPTLERSGTEHRG
+398 
-411 GAVTSPS
+411 
-418 LLRSEGDWGSEVEP
+418 
-432 SLAKEG
+432 
-438 RGGLK
+438 
-443 TSSEQGEESEER
+443 GEESR
-455 REKLEETSSK
+455 Q
-465 DSTTQQAVEGVR
+465 DFAQ
-477 GEAFPSEYDGI
+477 EYDGI
-488 PYDDLVSK
+488 SYEAITSK

-516 LSCYLRYLCDDNRD
+516 LSCYLRYLCDDNAT
-530 WIKAVIPTFGEEKSR
+530 WIKQVIPTFGEEKKR
-545 AFATVDSACNRK
+545 AFTTVDSACQRK
-557 QANRMPSIVRKAVS
+557 QSHRMPMIVRKAIS
-571 LCQDEQARGRA
+571 LCQQEQARGKA
-582 ANYDTDDFGD
+582 ADYDADEFGD
-592 IANPDSYFYRIHEM
+592 IQNPDSYFYRIHEM
-606 PQKLPK
+606 PQKLPR
-612 LIKLLISKTPKI
+612 LIRLLVSKTPAI
-624 YQPAVA
+624 YQPAVS
-630 QAVFPPLGAH
+630 QAVFPALASH
-640 LCDTRFRYI
+640 LCDTRFRYV

-676 INHIMADIRLRDAE
+676 INRIMADIRARDAE
-690 QRARERAWKDECNSK
+690 QRERERVWKDECNRK
-705 GANKDRRDR
+705 GSNKDRRER

-733 LRMKEAENHFLYAK
+733 LRMKEADRHFLYAK

-818 ISRISFATIERR
+818 VSRISFATIERR
-830 PCGSAMPIYG
+830 PCGSEIPVYG

-850 KPYIDNLLKARGLVD
+850 KPFIDNLLKARGLVD
-865 CPQALRLAKKLVE
+865 CPQALRLARKLME

-920 AIEDFIRWSERY
+920 TIEDFVRWSERY

-952 EKVSRTAPNG
+952 DKMSRTAPNG
-962 PKNLLTLLPEEFTM
+962 PKNLLTLLPDEFTVD
-976 EDYMKVRRAEG
+976 DYVKVRRAQG
-987 FDNDDL
+987 FDNDNA
-993 KRIKGALKQWV
+993 KRIRDAIHQWV
-1004 FRGYVVKIESA
+1004 HRGYVAKVE
-1015 EDGAEDGKSCDG
+1015 GADADTDSP
-1027 YSYSSIFRKLNFL
+1027 IFRKV
-1040 KH
+1040 KG

>member
-12 RAVQVCTPSLFHQAT
+12 REVQVCTPELFHQAT
-27 RSSRVKDVCAQ
+27 KSSRVKDVCAQ

-48 GEISQED
+48 GEIGQED

-98 IPDPRGYWEEKRKE
+98 IADPTGWWKAKSEE
-112 LRVKNPTV
+112 LRVKNPQV
-120 LERILLVHVTPSLEG
+120 LARILLVHVTPSLEG
-135 LRLVFIIPDGMDLAR
+135 LRLVFVMPEGMNLAE
-150 AQRWMSEQLEDAEYD
+150 AQKWMSLQLGDEEYD

-178 PEDYI
+178 PEEYI
-183 LYINEAE
+183 LFIDEARLFAEVETPSDADDAAPHANTHENTNHNTNENE
-190 LFKDRANLP
+190 
-199 QISQMN
+199 
-205 TDSFSGKMSHTDLT
+205 
-219 DGSSQA
+219 
-225 KNAPS
+225 
-230 QVNTKHYTLNINKND
+230 NKTEKEHRPESD
-245 NRLSGDGGNP
+245 NSP
-255 ALPAGT
+255 AALPAGT
-261 AIQPAQPGD
+261 AVEYAQ
-270 SHDSDAH
+270 SANHDRADDH
-277 HLSDT
+277 HI
-282 GEHQSNSKE
+282 G
-291 VKSEERR
+291 
-298 VVGSEERRVK
+298 
-308 SEESNGSAAMSEQA
+308 
-322 EQSTAGQAEQTEQST
+322 
-337 AGQAEQA
+337 
-344 IKEDLNQGGLHR
+344 
-356 TNDRNFRASESN
+356 
-368 DKLAYLLPSA
+368 
-378 AENHL
+378 NHGV
-383 DNSVASEKTGEGFDA
+383 DQDHG
-398 PPTLERSGTEHRG
+398 
-411 GAVTSPS
+411 
-418 LLRSEGDWGSEVEP
+418 
-432 SLAKEG
+432 
-438 RGGLK
+438 
-443 TSSEQGEESEER
+443 GEE
-455 REKLEETSSK
+455 K
-465 DSTTQQAVEGVR
+465 QQDFAQ
-477 GEAFPSEYDGI
+477 EYDGI
-488 PYDDLVSK
+488 SYEAITSK

-516 LSCYLRYLCDDNRD
+516 LSCYLRYLCDDNAT
-530 WIKAVIPTFGEEKSR
+530 WIKQVIPTFGEEKKR
-545 AFATVDSACNRK
+545 AFTTVDSACQRK
-557 QANRMPSIVRKAVS
+557 QSHRMPMIVRKAIS
-571 LCQDEQARGRA
+571 LCQEERARGKA
-582 ANYDTDDFGD
+582 EDYDADEFGD
-592 IANPDSYFYRIHEM
+592 ILNPDSYFYRIHEM
-606 PQKLPK
+606 PQKLPR
-612 LIKLLISKTPKI
+612 LIRLLVSKTPAI
-624 YQPAVA
+624 YQPAVS
-630 QAVFPPLGAH
+630 QAVFPALASH

-676 INHIMADIRLRDAE
+676 INRIMADIRARDAQ
-690 QRARERAWKDECNSK
+690 QRERERAWKDECNRK
-705 GANKDRRDR
+705 GSNKDKRER

-733 LRMKEAENHFLYAK
+733 LRMKEAERHFLYAK

-818 ISRISFATIERR
+818 VSRISFATIERR
-830 PCGSAMPIYG
+830 PCGSEIPVYG
-840 TYDAAFDEEL
+840 SYDASFDEEL

-865 CPQALRLAKKLVE
+865 CPQALRLARKLME

-920 AIEDFIRWSERY
+920 SIEDFVRWSERY

-952 EKVSRTAPNG
+952 DKVSRTAPNG
-962 PKNLLTLLPEEFTM
+962 PKNLLSLLPDEFTM
-976 EDYMKVRRAEG
+976 DDYVKVRRAQG
-987 FDNDDL
+987 FDNDNAR
-993 KRIKGALKQWV
+993 RIRDAIHQWV
-1004 FRGYVVKIESA
+1004 HRGYVAKVE
-1015 EDGAEDGKSCDG
+1015 GADTDTDSP
-1027 YSYSSIFRKLNFL
+1027 IFRKVKFL
-1040 KH
+1040 KG